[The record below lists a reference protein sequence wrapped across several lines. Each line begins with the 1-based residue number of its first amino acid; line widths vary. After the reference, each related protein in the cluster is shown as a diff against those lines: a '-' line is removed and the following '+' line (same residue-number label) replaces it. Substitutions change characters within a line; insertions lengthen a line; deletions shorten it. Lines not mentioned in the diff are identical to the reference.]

1 MERDNEW
8 LTKEAVEKIFS
19 YKKKITKMIFYA
31 SRAWNMKRA
40 DSYVWDMSL
49 SRNENLD
56 ENRKGP
62 SIKAERGFFPRTEEN
77 KIR

>member
-1 MERDNEW
+1 
-8 LTKEAVEKIFS
+8 
-19 YKKKITKMIFYA
+19 MIVYA

-77 KIR
+77 K